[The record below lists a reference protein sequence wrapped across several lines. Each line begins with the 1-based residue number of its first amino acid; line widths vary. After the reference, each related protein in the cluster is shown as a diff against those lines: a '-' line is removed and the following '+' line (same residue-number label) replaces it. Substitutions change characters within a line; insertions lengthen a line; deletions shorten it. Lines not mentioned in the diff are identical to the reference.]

1 MVQDVSSVLQ
11 ERVQAAISAGI
22 FRWNI
27 VVDPGIGFAK
37 GRPLNLE
44 LLRRLSEVKASCH
57 DLPLL
62 VCFAASTT
70 DSDRIVLSYIV

>member
-1 MVQDVSSVLQ
+1 MLQ
-11 ERVQAAISAGI
+11 ERVQAAINAGI

-44 LLRRLSEVKASCH
+44 LLRRLSEIKESCH

-62 VCFAASTT
+62 VCHV
-70 DSDRIVLSYIV
+70 RSY